1 MECTIYCCNKNEK
14 TYNLVYSDNMND
26 IVKTKESKDDWSC
39 SLCQNTTSKYEKM
52 YQISIPDKFRRVCK
66 SCLNHDYF
74 NIVFKEYAKFIK
86 ERIESTQE
94 QQVQVKQQEQ
104 QVQVKQQEQQ
114 VKQQEQQVQQEQ
126 EPVDNDYK
134 LFVAIDNGDIYSI
147 LKIISESN
155 EKVQPKHLNNDLL
168 KPLRRQYMLII
179 LEYYSKND
187 YKSKPITLNSG
198 LGQFLLYYLFE
209 IHPRYNPQPI
219 LMHKIL
225 MQLMGLPKETN
236 FDNVITKIDE
246 MVFPDDNEMENNM
259 PSMKYYNRIRE
270 NLL

>member
-1 MECTIYCCNKNEK
+1 MECTIYCCNKNAK
-14 TYNLVYSDNMND
+14 TYNLVYSNNMND

-209 IHPRYNPQPI
+209 IHPHYNPQPI

-225 MQLMGLPKETN
+225 MQLMGLPKETKME
-236 FDNVITKIDE
+236 NVITRMDD
-246 MVFPDDNEMENNM
+246 MVFPDDDEMENNM

>member
-39 SLCQNTTSKYEKM
+39 SLCQNTTSKYENM

-86 ERIESTQE
+86 ERIESTQ
-94 QQVQVKQQEQ
+94 VQVKQQE
-104 QVQVKQQEQQ
+104 VQVKQ
-114 VKQQEQQVQQEQ
+114 Q

-209 IHPRYNPQPI
+209 IHPHYNPQPI

-225 MQLMGLPKETN
+225 MQLMGLPKETKME
-236 FDNVITKIDE
+236 NVITRMDD
-246 MVFPDDNEMENNM
+246 MVFPDDDEMENNM

>member
-94 QQVQVKQQEQ
+94 QQVQVKQQ
-104 QVQVKQQEQQ
+104 VQQEQQ
-114 VKQQEQQVQQEQ
+114 EHKVQAKQQ

-155 EKVQPKHLNNDLL
+155 EKVQPKHLNNDIL

-179 LEYYSKND
+179 LEYYSKYD

-209 IHPRYNPQPI
+209 IHPIYNPQPI